1 MADSSKTKKTRK
13 SYTISFKI
21 RVVMKALENN
31 RNIAKT
37 AREFGIHRK
46 QVGGQKPSSLCAQF
60 VFRAHPLLLPICARV
75 PPISSVCI

>member
-1 MADSSKTKKTRK
+1 MSDSYKTKKTRK

-46 QVGGQKPSSLCAQF
+46 QVGGQEPS
-60 VFRAHPLLLPICARV
+60 
-75 PPISSVCI
+75 

>member
-37 AREFGIHRK
+37 AREFGIDRK
-46 QVGGQKPSSLCAQF
+46 QVGGQEPS
-60 VFRAHPLLLPICARV
+60 
-75 PPISSVCI
+75 